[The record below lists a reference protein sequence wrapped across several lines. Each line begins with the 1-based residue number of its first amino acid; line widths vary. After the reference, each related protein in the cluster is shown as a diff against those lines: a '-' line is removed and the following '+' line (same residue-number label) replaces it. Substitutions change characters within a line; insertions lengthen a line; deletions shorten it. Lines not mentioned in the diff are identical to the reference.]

1 MPCGSDL
8 LYLGTDVRTSG
19 RYARH
24 PLVIPAYS
32 RPDHEFVFP
41 LHEKIRNIICIDYRA
56 LRMLAH
62 SRIQRRKSHRSAIQI
77 SLMIAKGID
86 MKKHPALA

>member
-19 RYARH
+19 WHSRN
-24 PLVIPAYS
+24 PLVIPADS

-77 SLMIAKGID
+77 SLMIAEGID
-86 MKKHPALA
+86 MKEHPALA